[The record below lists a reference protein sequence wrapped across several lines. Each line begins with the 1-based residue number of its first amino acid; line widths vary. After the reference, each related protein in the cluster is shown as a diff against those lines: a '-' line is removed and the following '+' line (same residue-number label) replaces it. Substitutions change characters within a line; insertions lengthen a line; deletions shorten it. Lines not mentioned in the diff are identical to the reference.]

1 VDINRTAPGMKHILL
16 CTDGSAFSKV
26 CYEYT
31 AWFAKR
37 LQAQVEIL
45 YVSDRTQAIA
55 PNKRDLTGS
64 IGIGAYTELLDRFI
78 ENEHESAKLEHERS
92 KFILREAKEFLHN
105 DGLDDTLTIHRTG
118 MLADSFHEFETECDL
133 IVLGKRGEASEF
145 ASDHLGSNMEQ
156 VVRSSAKPCLVTPRE
171 FRPIKTVLFVF
182 DGSHSCEEALAFLG
196 DSAVFTDLDLH
207 VVAIE
212 KSEREVAATS
222 LLEYANKSLTAS
234 GFTPTISVL
243 HGETE
248 AQLAK
253 YSEQHHIDMMLLGS
267 YGHNRIREFL
277 MGNTTAKMLR
287 HTQVPILVFH

>member
-1 VDINRTAPGMKHILL
+1 MKHILL
-16 CTDGSAFSKV
+16 CTDGLSFSKV

-37 LQAQVEIL
+37 LQAQIEIL
-45 YVSDRTQAIA
+45 YVSDRAQAIA
-55 PNKRDLTGS
+55 PNQRDLTGS
-64 IGIGAYTELLDRFI
+64 MGIGADIERLDRLI
-78 ENEHESAKLEHERS
+78 ENEQEQAKLEHERS
-92 KFILREAKEFLHN
+92 KFILREAKEFFHN
-105 DGLDDTLTIHRTG
+105 EGLDDTLTLHRTG
-118 MLADSFHEFETECDL
+118 MLVDSFREFETECDL
-133 IVLGKRGEASEF
+133 IVLGKRGKASEF
-145 ASDHLGSNMEQ
+145 ASDHLGANMEQ

-171 FRPIKTVLFVF
+171 FHPITTVLFVF

-196 DSAVFTDLDLH
+196 DSAVFVDVNLH

-212 KSEREVAATS
+212 NNEREVAATS
-222 LLEYANKSLTAS
+222 LLEYAHQALTAS
-234 GFTPTISVL
+234 GLTPKTCVL

-248 AQLAK
+248 TQLSRYA
-253 YSEQHHIDMMLLGS
+253 EQHQIDLMLLGS